1 MLLRTKNYSLLPH
14 NTFGLDVKA
23 DMFIEFSTEEEIRDL
38 LNSGEIQNTKYLII
52 GAGSN
57 LLFTK
62 DYHGS
67 IIHSAIQGIR
77 LVKET
82 KDEVWLRVGSGIVWD
97 DFVAYCVKHNWGG
110 AENLSLIP
118 GEVGASAIQNIGAYG
133 MEVKELIHE
142 VEAMEIETGT
152 SQIFTNSE
160 CNYAYRRS
168 IFKEKLRGKYI
179 ITYVTYRLQKY
190 PRLNLSYAG
199 LKNALPKDR
208 SITVS
213 TVRETVIRIRENK
226 LPDPSVL
233 GNAGS
238 FFMNPIIPCAQYESL
253 LVKWPDMPH
262 YIVDETHV
270 KIPAGWM
277 IERCGW
283 KGRTIGRAG
292 VYDRQALVLVNLG
305 NATAHD
311 IVYLANQIMDSV
323 RKQFGITIY
332 PEVNYI

>member
-1 MLLRTKNYSLLPH
+1 MLLRTKNYSLLTH
-14 NTFGLDVKA
+14 NTFGIDARADV
-23 DMFIEFSTEEEIRDL
+23 FIEFSTEEEIRDI

-57 LLFTK
+57 LLFTE

-67 IIHSAIQGIR
+67 IIHSAIQGIH
-77 LVKET
+77 LIKET
-82 KDEVWLRVGSGIVWD
+82 ESEVWLRVGSGVVWD

-133 MEVKELIHE
+133 TEVKELIHE
-142 VEAMEIETGT
+142 VEAMELETAT
-152 SQIFTNSE
+152 SRIFTNSE

-168 IFKEKLRGKYI
+168 VFKEELRGKYI
-179 ITYVTYRLQKY
+179 ITYVTYRLQKD
-190 PRLNLSYAG
+190 PQLNLSYAG
-199 LKNALPKDR
+199 LKNSLPKDQP
-208 SITVS
+208 ITLS

-226 LPDPSVL
+226 LPDPSIL

-238 FFMNPIIPCAQYESL
+238 FFMNPIISCAQYERL

-262 YIVDETHV
+262 YVVDETFV

-283 KGRTIGRAG
+283 KGRTIGCAG

-305 NATAHD
+305 GATACD
-311 IVYLANQIMDSV
+311 ILNLANQIIDSV
-323 RKQFGITIY
+323 REQFGITIC